1 MVVQMELIR
10 HSIREML
17 HGSHTTVTHDIP
29 PKSIAVGSPAR
40 VVKQWDEEKKIWKKY
55 EGMINK

>member
-1 MVVQMELIR
+1 MPPAKRPL
-10 HSIREML
+10 
-17 HGSHTTVTHDIP
+17 TTGESVIIEDIP